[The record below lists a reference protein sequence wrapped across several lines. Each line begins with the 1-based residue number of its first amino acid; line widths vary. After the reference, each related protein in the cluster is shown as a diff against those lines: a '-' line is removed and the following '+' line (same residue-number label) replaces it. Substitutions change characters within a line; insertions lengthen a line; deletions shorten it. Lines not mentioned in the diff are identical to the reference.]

1 MFKHRN
7 KIILILIL
15 LFTLALSA
23 CGSGISPS
31 FDDFG
36 SQKKTLQ
43 RMDTGESYTPE
54 SVDAPNNITNERRE
68 VKSYELG
75 ADTRDFDNTYNN
87 IKDEVSK
94 ENGYVDNSNYYN
106 EDVKTVQLQVFIPKD
121 NVEKFLENIKK
132 IDKFNLL
139 YEREYSEDAE
149 KSYTDIEKRLDVLE
163 KRLVKLQELQKN
175 ETDVDRILDLEDR
188 ISNVLNE
195 IEQLKGNKQN
205 LDSVVKYSRINISL
219 KEVYQAKDTNQ
230 EQEVKF
236 GDNIKDF
243 FKDAIRFNKDLF
255 MALLYII
262 IKFGLVIVI
271 IVIALIIYNKNNKHK
286 PNKFSKLNNMYKEN
300 FKKDD
305 KNEENR

>member
-1 MFKHRN
+1 MSKHRN
-7 KIILILIL
+7 KIILILML
-15 LFTLALSA
+15 LFSLELSA
-23 CGSGISPS
+23 CSSDISPS
-31 FDDFG
+31 FDGFE
-36 SQKKTLQ
+36 SHRNTIQ
-43 RMDTGESYTPE
+43 RMDTGESYTSE
-54 SVDAPNNITNERRE
+54 SVDIPNNITNERRE

-87 IKDEVSK
+87 IKEEVSK

-175 ETDVDRILDLEDR
+175 ETDVDRVLDLEDR

-262 IKFGLVIVI
+262 IKYGLVIAV

-286 PNKFSKLNNMYKEN
+286 PNKFIKPNNMYKEN
-300 FKKDD
+300 YKKDNNN
-305 KNEENR
+305 KENK

>member
-1 MFKHRN
+1 MK
-7 KIILILIL
+7 KKSIIFLLSICILSSFLI
-15 LFTLALSA
+15 S
-23 CGSGISPS
+23 CGSSSDS
-31 FDDFG
+31 FRL
-36 SQKKTLQ
+36 KT
-43 RMDTGESYTPE
+43 MDKSYEINNINDNYTSESSNYE
-54 SVDAPNNITNERRE
+54 PNNITNERRE

-132 IDKFNLL
+132 IDRFNLL

-219 KEVYQAKDTNQ
+219 KEVYQAKDVNQ

-243 FKDAIRFNKDLF
+243 FKDAIKFNKDLF

-262 IKFGLVIVI
+262 IKYGLVIVV
-271 IVIALIIYNKNNKHK
+271 IVIALIIYNKNSKKKNKIEIKHK
-286 PNKFSKLNNMYKEN
+286 SGDKKDEENKTYKEN
-300 FKKDD
+300 TK
-305 KNEENR
+305 

>member
-1 MFKHRN
+1 MK
-7 KIILILIL
+7 KKSIIFLLLVFILSSFLI
-15 LFTLALSA
+15 S
-23 CGSGISPS
+23 CGSSSDS
-31 FDDFG
+31 FRL
-36 SQKKTLQ
+36 KT
-43 RMDTGESYTPE
+43 MDKSYEINNIDNNYTSESSNYE
-54 SVDAPNNITNERRE
+54 PNNITNERRE

-175 ETDVDRILDLEDR
+175 ETDVDRVLDLEDR

-205 LDSVVKYSRINISL
+205 LNSVVKYSRINISL

-236 GDNIKDF
+236 EDNIKDF

-255 MALLYII
+255 MTLLYII
-262 IKFGLVIVI
+262 IKYGFVIAVI
-271 IVIALIIYNKNNKHK
+271 IIALIIYNKNNKKKNKIEIKHK
-286 PNKFSKLNNMYKEN
+286 SGDKKDEENKTYKEN
-300 FKKDD
+300 TK
-305 KNEENR
+305 

>member
-1 MFKHRN
+1 MKKRSVIFISLIFILSLFLVSCSSSSDSFRLKTTN
-7 KIILILIL
+7 KPYEINNIN
-15 LFTLALSA
+15 
-23 CGSGISPS
+23 
-31 FDDFG
+31 DN
-36 SQKKTLQ
+36 
-43 RMDTGESYTPE
+43 YTPE
-54 SVDAPNNITNERRE
+54 SSNYKPNNITNERRE

-75 ADTRDFDNTYNN
+75 ADTRDFDNTHNN

-94 ENGYVDNSNYYN
+94 EKGYVDNSNYYN

-163 KRLVKLQELQKN
+163 KRLTKLQELQKN

-205 LDSVVKYSRINISL
+205 LDRVVKYSRINISL

-230 EQEVKF
+230 EQEIKF

-262 IKFGLVIVI
+262 IKYGLVIVL
-271 IVIALIIYNKNNKHK
+271 IVIALIIYNKNSKKKNKIEIKHK
-286 PNKFSKLNNMYKEN
+286 SGDKKDEENKTYKEN
-300 FKKDD
+300 TK
-305 KNEENR
+305 

>member
-1 MFKHRN
+1 MK
-7 KIILILIL
+7 KKSIIFLLLVFILSSFLI
-15 LFTLALSA
+15 S
-23 CGSGISPS
+23 CGPS
-31 FDDFG
+31 SDSFRL
-36 SQKKTLQ
+36 KTV
-43 RMDTGESYTPE
+43 DKSYEINNNINDNYTPE
-54 SVDAPNNITNERRE
+54 SSNYKPNNITNERRE

-75 ADTRDFDNTYNN
+75 VDTRDFDNTYNN

-121 NVEKFLENIKK
+121 NVKKFLENIKK
-132 IDKFNLL
+132 INKFNLL

-163 KRLVKLQELQKN
+163 KRLVKLQEIQKN
-175 ETDVDRILDLEDR
+175 ETDVDRVLDLEDR

-219 KEVYQAKDTNQ
+219 KEVYQAKDVNQ

-262 IKFGLVIVI
+262 IKYGLVIAV
-271 IVIALIIYNKNNKHK
+271 IVIALIIYNKNSKKKNKIEIKHK
-286 PNKFSKLNNMYKEN
+286 SGDKKDEENKTYKEN
-300 FKKDD
+300 TK
-305 KNEENR
+305 

>member
-1 MFKHRN
+1 MK
-7 KIILILIL
+7 KKSIIFLLSICILSSFLI
-15 LFTLALSA
+15 S
-23 CGSGISPS
+23 CGSSSDS
-31 FDDFG
+31 FRL
-36 SQKKTLQ
+36 KT
-43 RMDTGESYTPE
+43 MDKSYEINNINDNYTSESSNYK
-54 SVDAPNNITNERRE
+54 PNNITNERRE

-75 ADTRDFDNTYNN
+75 ADTRDFDNTYSS
-87 IKDEVSK
+87 IKDEVPK

-121 NVEKFLENIKK
+121 NAEKFLENIKK

-163 KRLVKLQELQKN
+163 KRLTKLQELQKN
-175 ETDVDRILDLEDR
+175 ETDIDRILELEDR

-230 EQEVKF
+230 EQEIKF

-262 IKFGLVIVI
+262 IKYGLVIVV
-271 IVIALIIYNKNNKHK
+271 IVIALIIYNKNSKKKNKIEIKHK
-286 PNKFSKLNNMYKEN
+286 SGDKKDEENKTYKEN
-300 FKKDD
+300 TK
-305 KNEENR
+305 

>member
-1 MFKHRN
+1 MK
-7 KIILILIL
+7 KKSIIFLLSICILSSFLI
-15 LFTLALSA
+15 S
-23 CGSGISPS
+23 CGSSSDS
-31 FDDFG
+31 FRL
-36 SQKKTLQ
+36 KT
-43 RMDTGESYTPE
+43 MDKSYEINNINDNYTSESSNYEP
-54 SVDAPNNITNERRE
+54 DNITNERRE

-132 IDKFNLL
+132 IDRFNLL

-219 KEVYQAKDTNQ
+219 KEVYQAKDVNQ

-236 GDNIKDF
+236 GDNIKDL
-243 FKDAIRFNKDLF
+243 FKDAIKFNKDLF

-262 IKFGLVIVI
+262 IKYGLVIVV
-271 IVIALIIYNKNNKHK
+271 IVIALIIYNKNSKKKNKIEIKHK
-286 PNKFSKLNNMYKEN
+286 SGDKKDEENKTYKEN
-300 FKKDD
+300 TK
-305 KNEENR
+305 

>member
-1 MFKHRN
+1 MKKRSVIFISLIFILSLFLVSCSSSSDSFRLKTTN
-7 KIILILIL
+7 KPYEINNINDNY
-15 LFTLALSA
+15 TS
-23 CGSGISPS
+23 
-31 FDDFG
+31 
-36 SQKKTLQ
+36 
-43 RMDTGESYTPE
+43 ESSNYK
-54 SVDAPNNITNERRE
+54 PNNITNERRE

-132 IDKFNLL
+132 IDRFNLL

-219 KEVYQAKDTNQ
+219 KEVYQAKDVNQ

-243 FKDAIRFNKDLF
+243 FKDAIKFNKDLF

-262 IKFGLVIVI
+262 IKYGLVIVV
-271 IVIALIIYNKNNKHK
+271 IVIALIIYNKNSKKKNKIEIKHK
-286 PNKFSKLNNMYKEN
+286 SGDKKDEENKTYKEN
-300 FKKDD
+300 TK
-305 KNEENR
+305 

>member
-1 MFKHRN
+1 MK
-7 KIILILIL
+7 KKSIIFLLLIFIL
-15 LFTLALSA
+15 SSFLVS
-23 CGSGISPS
+23 CGSSPDS
-31 FDDFG
+31 FRL
-36 SQKKTLQ
+36 KT
-43 RMDTGESYTPE
+43 MDKSYE
-54 SVDAPNNITNERRE
+54 VNNINDNYTSESSNYESDNIINERRE

-75 ADTRDFDNTYNN
+75 ADTRDFDNTYSS

-94 ENGYVDNSNYYN
+94 EKGYVDNSNYYN

-175 ETDVDRILDLEDR
+175 ETDVDRILDLGDR
-188 ISNVLNE
+188 ISNILNE

-262 IKFGLVIVI
+262 IKYGLVIVV
-271 IVIALIIYNKNNKHK
+271 IVIALIIYNKNSKKKNKIEIKHK
-286 PNKFSKLNNMYKEN
+286 SGDKKDEENKTYKEN
-300 FKKDD
+300 TK
-305 KNEENR
+305 

>member
-1 MFKHRN
+1 MK
-7 KIILILIL
+7 KKSIIFLLSICILSSFLI
-15 LFTLALSA
+15 S
-23 CGSGISPS
+23 CGSSSDS
-31 FDDFG
+31 FRL
-36 SQKKTLQ
+36 KT
-43 RMDTGESYTPE
+43 MDKSYEINNINDNYTSESSNYE
-54 SVDAPNNITNERRE
+54 PNNITNERRE

-132 IDKFNLL
+132 IDRFNLL

-262 IKFGLVIVI
+262 IKYGLVIGV
-271 IVIALIIYNKNNKHK
+271 IVISLIIYNKNSKKKNKIEIKHK
-286 PNKFSKLNNMYKEN
+286 SGDKKDEENKTYKEN
-300 FKKDD
+300 TK
-305 KNEENR
+305 

>member
-1 MFKHRN
+1 MKKRSVIFISLIFILSLFLVSCSSSSDSFRLKTTN
-7 KIILILIL
+7 KPYEINNNIN
-15 LFTLALSA
+15 
-23 CGSGISPS
+23 
-31 FDDFG
+31 DN
-36 SQKKTLQ
+36 
-43 RMDTGESYTPE
+43 YTPE
-54 SVDAPNNITNERRE
+54 SSNYESDNITNERRE

-75 ADTRDFDNTYNN
+75 ADTRDFDNTYSS
-87 IKDEVSK
+87 IKEEVSK

-149 KSYTDIEKRLDVLE
+149 KSSTDIEKRLDVLE

-175 ETDVDRILDLEDR
+175 ETDVDRVLDLEDR

-205 LDSVVKYSRINISL
+205 LNSVVKYSRINISL

-236 GDNIKDF
+236 EDNIKDF

-262 IKFGLVIVI
+262 IKYGFVIAV
-271 IVIALIIYNKNNKHK
+271 IVIALIIYNKNNKKKNKIEIKHK
-286 PNKFSKLNNMYKEN
+286 SGDKKDEENKTYKEN
-300 FKKDD
+300 TK
-305 KNEENR
+305 